1 MKSIKN
7 QYIALKEGK
16 MSEAQFMRNVRMT
29 LPEYISNVTLFKQAE
44 RILINKGIISEI
56 KIVEITPAQEK
67 YRAKPSTPPSDYQLK
82 TKLAIKMLK
91 AGKSQEAV
99 LAKVGNDALMTAKG
113 MLDSDLYMGIDEA
126 NVTSKQIQDKYNEM
140 FGKNPQT
147 TFTDVAKALG
157 ISEPEIAAALFMSPF
172 NENNSLKEVNT
183 DGLKQM
189 GYSDSDIED
198 FMDEWKQGG
207 SKLPKKVKDYLDGLY
222 QTKLGKLK
230 TKPLKEVK
238 DTSATG
244 YYNQDGKE
252 QYSKFNELDNMNAQ
266 EIMAGYVMEKQD
278 NPNIDQKE
286 AVKLVIKNLK
296 SDQFYYTNYKLT
308 GIRGLQPTEFTSTK
322 RKPFFDEM
330 EEVNKNGDNFIDEK
344 NKMQIVKE
352 AKIED
357 VKSLLSDETLKNSK
371 IGDSNGGVSIIYND
385 YKKIPSE
392 DLNKLRNSFIVDEDR
407 LSDEG
412 ETEVYQYYLS
422 DKMNEAKADEFLK
435 MKLKE
440 RVRKIMKEMFDGR
453 DNLTDIE

>member
-1 MKSIKN
+1 
-7 QYIALKEGK
+7 
-16 MSEAQFMRNVRMT
+16 MRNVRMT

-56 KIVEITPAQEK
+56 KLGFKDI
-67 YRAKPSTPPSDYQLK
+67 
-82 TKLAIKMLK
+82 KL
-91 AGKSQEAV
+91 
-99 LAKVGNDALMTAKG
+99 D
-113 MLDSDLYMGIDEA
+113 GIDKSVNEA
-126 NVTSKQIQDKYNEM
+126 TDIKIGSVSLNE
-140 FGKNPQT
+140 
-147 TFTDVAKALG
+147 D
-157 ISEPEIAAALFMSPF
+157 ISDE
-172 NENNSLKEVNT
+172 
-183 DGLKQM
+183 LKQM
-189 GYSDSDIED
+189 GYSNSDIED

-222 QTKLGKLK
+222 NTKLGQLK
-230 TKPLKEVK
+230 TKHLREVK

-252 QYSKFNELDNMNAQ
+252 QYGKFNELDNLNAQ

-330 EEVNKNGDNFIDEK
+330 EEVNKNGDNFVDEK

-352 AKIED
+352 VKIED
-357 VKSLLSDETLKNSK
+357 VKSLLSDTTLKNSQ
-371 IGDSNGGVSIIYND
+371 IGNSNGGVSIIYDD
-385 YKKIPSE
+385 YRELPYK
-392 DLNKLRNSFIVDEDR
+392 DLDKLRNSFIVDEDK
-407 LSDEG
+407 LSDIG
-412 ETEVYQYYLS
+412 ETDVYQYYLS
-422 DKMNEAKADEFLK
+422 DKMNEVMKPDSKL
-435 MKLKE
+435 KLKE
-440 RVRKIMKEMFDGR
+440 LVRKMMKEMFDGR

>member
-56 KIVEITPAQEK
+56 
-67 YRAKPSTPPSDYQLK
+67 
-82 TKLAIKMLK
+82 
-91 AGKSQEAV
+91 
-99 LAKVGNDALMTAKG
+99 
-113 MLDSDLYMGIDEA
+113 
-126 NVTSKQIQDKYNEM
+126 
-140 FGKNPQT
+140 
-147 TFTDVAKALG
+147 
-157 ISEPEIAAALFMSPF
+157 
-172 NENNSLKEVNT
+172 
-183 DGLKQM
+183 
-189 GYSDSDIED
+189 
-198 FMDEWKQGG
+198 
-207 SKLPKKVKDYLDGLY
+207 
-222 QTKLGKLK
+222 
-230 TKPLKEVK
+230 K

-296 SDQFYYTNYKLT
+296 KDQFYYTNYKLT

-322 RKPFFDEM
+322 RKSEFDEM
-330 EEVNKNGDNFIDEK
+330 EEVNKNGDNFVDDK

-357 VKSLLSDETLKNSK
+357 IKALLSDETLKNSQ
-371 IGDSNGGVSIIYND
+371 IGDSNGGVSIIYDD
-385 YKKIPSE
+385 YKELPYK
-392 DLNKLRNSFIVDEDR
+392 DLDKLRNSFKVDADR
-407 LSDEG
+407 LSDIG
-412 ETEVYQYYLS
+412 ETEVYQYYIS
-422 DKMNEAKADEFLK
+422 DKMNEAMKPDSKL
-435 MKLKE
+435 KLKE
-440 RVRKIMKEMFDGR
+440 LVRKMMKEMFDGR
-453 DNLTDIE
+453 DNLTDVTGEND

>member
-7 QYIALKEGK
+7 QYIDLKEGK

-44 RILINKGIISEI
+44 RILINKGIISEVKAKSPLTI
-56 KIVEITPAQEK
+56 NGKVVKTYTQNSDKSYKVKYDEGGSETIMVSDKGWDDINTLRKNATNEPLNEIN
-67 YRAKPSTPPSDYQLK
+67 
-82 TKLAIKMLK
+82 I
-91 AGKSQEAV
+91 
-99 LAKVGNDALMTAKG
+99 
-113 MLDSDLYMGIDEA
+113 
-126 NVTSKQIQDKYNEM
+126 
-140 FGKNPQT
+140 
-147 TFTDVAKALG
+147 
-157 ISEPEIAAALFMSPF
+157 
-172 NENNSLKEVNT
+172 

-189 GYSDSDIED
+189 GYSNSDIED
-198 FMDEWKQGG
+198 FMDEWKNGG

-222 QTKLGKLK
+222 NTRLGQLK
-230 TKPLKEVK
+230 TKSLREAK
-238 DTSATG
+238 DTSVTG

-330 EEVNKNGDNFIDEK
+330 EEVNKNGDNFVDEK

-352 AKIED
+352 VKIED
-357 VKSLLSDETLKNSK
+357 IKSLLSDTTLKNSQ
-371 IGDSNGGVSIIYND
+371 IGNSNGGVSIIYDD
-385 YKKIPSE
+385 YKELPYK
-392 DLNKLRNSFIVDEDR
+392 DLDKLRNSFKVDADR
-407 LSDEG
+407 LSDAG
-412 ETEVYQYYLS
+412 ETEVYQYYIS
-422 DKMNEAKADEFLK
+422 DKMNEAMKPNSKL
-435 MKLKE
+435 KLKE
-440 RVRKIMKEMFDGR
+440 LVRKMMKEMFDGR

>member
-7 QYIALKEGK
+7 QYIDLKEGK

-56 KIVEITPAQEK
+56 
-67 YRAKPSTPPSDYQLK
+67 
-82 TKLAIKMLK
+82 
-91 AGKSQEAV
+91 
-99 LAKVGNDALMTAKG
+99 
-113 MLDSDLYMGIDEA
+113 
-126 NVTSKQIQDKYNEM
+126 
-140 FGKNPQT
+140 
-147 TFTDVAKALG
+147 
-157 ISEPEIAAALFMSPF
+157 
-172 NENNSLKEVNT
+172 
-183 DGLKQM
+183 
-189 GYSDSDIED
+189 
-198 FMDEWKQGG
+198 
-207 SKLPKKVKDYLDGLY
+207 
-222 QTKLGKLK
+222 
-230 TKPLKEVK
+230 K

-308 GIRGLQPTEFTSTK
+308 GVRGLQPTEFTSTK

-330 EEVNKNGDNFIDEK
+330 EEVNKNGDNFVDDK
-344 NKMQIVKE
+344 NKMVVIKE
-352 AKIED
+352 AKLED
-357 VKSLLSDETLKNSK
+357 VKALLSDETLKNSDM
-371 IGDSNGGVSIIYND
+371 GYGADNDVSIIYKD
-385 YKKIPSE
+385 YKRLPYNEIINLQKKF
-392 DLNKLRNSFIVDEDR
+392 NVDEDK

-412 ETEVYQYYLS
+412 EREVYQYYLS
-422 DKMNEAKADEFLK
+422 DKMNEVMKPDSKL
-435 MKLKE
+435 KLKE
-440 RVRKIMKEMFDGR
+440 LVRKMMKEMFDGR

>member
-7 QYIALKEGK
+7 QYIDLKEGK

-56 KIVEITPAQEK
+56 
-67 YRAKPSTPPSDYQLK
+67 
-82 TKLAIKMLK
+82 
-91 AGKSQEAV
+91 
-99 LAKVGNDALMTAKG
+99 
-113 MLDSDLYMGIDEA
+113 
-126 NVTSKQIQDKYNEM
+126 
-140 FGKNPQT
+140 
-147 TFTDVAKALG
+147 
-157 ISEPEIAAALFMSPF
+157 
-172 NENNSLKEVNT
+172 
-183 DGLKQM
+183 
-189 GYSDSDIED
+189 
-198 FMDEWKQGG
+198 
-207 SKLPKKVKDYLDGLY
+207 
-222 QTKLGKLK
+222 
-230 TKPLKEVK
+230 K

-330 EEVNKNGDNFIDEK
+330 EEVNKNGDNFVDDK
-344 NKMQIVKE
+344 NKMVVIKE
-352 AKIED
+352 AKLED
-357 VKSLLSDETLKNSK
+357 VKALLSDETLKNSK